1 MCCLCYIYYRNNN
14 MFLVKK
20 KGILFMDSKS
30 NIELKENLN
39 VLLYSLNVYKNKPDS
54 ETRAKIIVCLCKAV
68 SSAKSEE
75 DFENIRKFLENSRK
89 YEYIN
94 NEFLDLLINFSQSS
108 NLNKARE
115 ILDYREKNKTSD
127 KNVFIK
133 EFTRLNNEYKEL
145 NNRMHQLEDFKNL
158 YRNILDLIDF
168 MSNISELNSDEMKKY
183 KGSLEKMLNF
193 LMKIVSKLEYIA
205 LLDNSLNIYSESF
218 YDNTE
223 LETFKIKIYNF
234 ESELNEI
241 VEYVDIATY
250 NKYISDIDDCKTK
263 LNNLSNVGL
272 NM

>member
-1 MCCLCYIYYRNNN
+1 
-14 MFLVKK
+14 
-20 KGILFMDSKS
+20 MDSKS

>member
-1 MCCLCYIYYRNNN
+1 
-14 MFLVKK
+14 
-20 KGILFMDSKS
+20 MDFKS
-30 NIELKENLN
+30 NSELKENLN
-39 VLLYSLNVYKNKPDS
+39 VLLHSLNVYKMKPNS
-54 ETRAKIIVCLCKAV
+54 ETRAKIIVCLCKTMF
-68 SSAKSEE
+68 SAKNEE
-75 DFENIRKFLENSRK
+75 DFQNIRKFLEDSRK

-133 EFTRLNNEYKEL
+133 EFTRLNNEYKKL

-158 YRNILDLIDF
+158 YRNILDLVDF
-168 MSNISELNSDEMKKY
+168 MSNISGINSDEMKKY
-183 KGSLEKMLNF
+183 KDNLEKMSDF
-193 LMKIVSKLEYIA
+193 LKKIISKLEYVA
-205 LLDNSLNIYSESF
+205 LLNNMLNIYSESF

-223 LETFKIKIYNF
+223 LEIFKIKIYNF

-241 VEYVDIATY
+241 VEYIDIATY
-250 NKYISDIDDCKTK
+250 NKYISDIEDCKNK

>member
-1 MCCLCYIYYRNNN
+1 
-14 MFLVKK
+14 
-20 KGILFMDSKS
+20 MDFKS
-30 NIELKENLN
+30 NSELKENLN
-39 VLLYSLNVYKNKPDS
+39 VLLHSLNVYKMKPNS
-54 ETRAKIIVCLCKAV
+54 ETRAKIIVCLCKAMV
-68 SSAKSEE
+68 SAKNEE
-75 DFENIRKFLENSRK
+75 DFENIRKFLEDSRK

-133 EFTRLNNEYKEL
+133 KFTKLNNKYKDL
-145 NNRMHQLEDFKNL
+145 NNRTYQLDDFKDL
-158 YRNILDLIDF
+158 YKNILDLVDF
-168 MSNISELNSDEMKKY
+168 MSNISGINSDEMKKY
-183 KGSLEKMLNF
+183 KDNLEKMSDF
-193 LMKIVSKLEYIA
+193 LKKIVSKLEYIA

-263 LNNLSNVGL
+263 LNKLSNVGL